1 MLHKRDNRPTL
12 SAHAM
17 YPWGDNRRF
26 NSYAAYFRRT
36 FGHRI
41 QKVTVNAGFT
51 CPNRDGTVGRG
62 GCTFC
67 DNAAFTPSYCTPAKS
82 VTQQI
87 DEGIE
92 FHRRRYRTAGSFLV
106 YFQSFSN
113 TYAPLEHLRRL
124 YDEALAH
131 PDVAGIVIGTRPDCV
146 DEQKLDYFASL
157 ARDRY
162 VAIEYGV
169 ESTSDDTLRHI
180 NRGHDFATARRA
192 IGMTAE
198 RGIHTG
204 AHFILGLP
212 GETEQMLI
220 DRAADI
226 NGLPLTT
233 VKFHQLQLFRGT
245 PLAAEYDA
253 HPERFRFWSVE
264 EYIDLFIA
272 ILRRLRPD
280 IVVERFAGEAPPR
293 FHHTE
298 GWGLIR
304 NETLLAMLDRRLEEL
319 GARQGDL
326 YETAD
331 RPPKTISGDESK

>member
-1 MLHKRDNRPTL
+1 
-12 SAHAM
+12 M

-41 QKVTVNAGFT
+41 QKVAVNAGFT

-113 TYAPLEHLRRL
+113 TYAPLADLRRL

-146 DEQKLDYFASL
+146 NSATLDLL
-157 ARDRY
+157 ADLSRQTF
-162 VAIEYGV
+162 VIVEYGI
-169 ESTSDDTLRHI
+169 ESANDDTLKRI
-180 NRGHDFATARRA
+180 NRGHTFGCACRA
-192 IGMTAE
+192 IKDAAE
-198 RGIHTG
+198 RGIMTG
-204 AHFILGLP
+204 GHVILGLP
-212 GETEQMLI
+212 GE
-220 DRAADI
+220 DREECLRQAYAISAIPLDI
-226 NGLPLTT
+226 L
-233 VKFHQLQLFRGT
+233 KIHQLQIVKGT
-245 PLAAEYDA
+245 AMA
-253 HPERFRFWSVE
+253 E
-264 EYIDLFIA
+264 EYARRPFKLYSPEEYVSLLTDYIE
-272 ILRRLRPD
+272 RLRKD
-280 IVVERFAGEAPPR
+280 IVLDRFTAQTPADMLIAPR
-293 FHHTE
+293 
-298 GWGLIR
+298 WGLK
-304 NETLLAMLDRRLEEL
+304 NHEFADMLANHMRRH
-319 GARQGDL
+319 GARQGRL
-326 YETAD
+326 S
-331 RPPKTISGDESK
+331 R

>member
-1 MLHKRDNRPTL
+1 
-12 SAHAM
+12 M

-41 QKVTVNAGFT
+41 QKVAVNAGFT

-113 TYAPLEHLRRL
+113 TYAPLADLRRL

-146 DEQKLDYFASL
+146 DEAKLDYFASL

-169 ESTSDDTLRHI
+169 ESTSDATLRRI

-192 IGMTAE
+192 IRMTAE
-198 RGIHTG
+198 RGI
-204 AHFILGLP
+204 
-212 GETEQMLI
+212 Q
-220 DRAADI
+220 
-226 NGLPLTT
+226 
-233 VKFHQLQLFRGT
+233 FHQLQLFRGT

-253 HPERFRFWSVE
+253 APERFRFWSVE
-264 EYIDLFIA
+264 EYIDLFIE

-304 NETLLAMLDRRLEEL
+304 NETLLSMLDHRLEEL
-319 GARQGDL
+319 DVRQGDM
-326 YETAD
+326 YHPRTAANGVPLSD
-331 RPPKTISGDESK
+331 INGRGVTNFNASEK